1 MFEGAARKSYM
12 CQINVVLPEGR
23 YPRWWF
29 TWEEV
34 GVWGEMSRE
43 GRMSG
48 HTSGPAAHGMMYCWR
63 RARASCVLATR

>member
-1 MFEGAARKSYM
+1 MSDER
-12 CQINVVLPEGR
+12 CVTRRQISTMVVYGIRGGCL
-23 YPRWWF
+23 
-29 TWEEV
+29 
-34 GVWGEMSRE
+34 GEMSGE